1 MYIVFVKTGSRG
13 LAWVG
18 GAAALLLAARVDA
31 VEVEVS
37 AKPYEQIASRNVFGL
52 VPIPPAPRPEDN
64 KPPPA
69 KITLAGITTFAG
81 GPRALLKVTSP
92 PRPGVKPEE
101 QSLILA
107 VGQREGEIEVL
118 EIDEQARK
126 VKVENFG
133 TVTTVDFENNG
144 VKLPSGPPPG
154 VPMPGA
160 PHVAAAGMPPQLGVP
175 MPGAPQVAA
184 AGMPPQPGG
193 PEASQIERKVAAAR
207 AARFTR
213 AAGGYTTVPQ

>member
-1 MYIVFVKTGSRG
+1 MYIGFVKTGSRG

-18 GAAALLLAARVDA
+18 AAAALLLAARA
-31 VEVEVS
+31 EATAVEVS

-118 EIDEQARK
+118 EIDQQAGT

-133 TVTTVDFENNG
+133 TITTVDFENNG
-144 VKLPSGPPPG
+144 VKLPSGPFPG
-154 VPMPGA
+154 VPIPGA
-160 PHVAAAGMPPQLGVP
+160 PHVAAAGMPPQPGVP
-175 MPGAPQVAA
+175 MAA
-184 AGMPPQPGG
+184 TL
-193 PEASQIERKVAAAR
+193 PEGSQIERKVAAAR
-207 AARFTR
+207 AARFAR